1 MQPKGSNTFANL
13 VPLHWTKG
21 LPKVD
26 ALGLKVPSVPVTDI
40 IQNYDESWVSYTE
53 NLRVQIHEI
62 DMFAKLSQKLQQQ
75 LIREYNRVDWRI
87 FYMGNKGRNSFLS
100 RSADSLIKNFN
111 VIDQLLSIPPTFG
124 NKRVRIW
131 REMAWALKPRMVMRR
146 SVMIRHRRGLLVNM
160 AYLLL

>member
-1 MQPKGSNTFANL
+1 MRFGCTGAKNLAIAMQPKGSNTFANL

-21 LPKVD
+21 LPK
-26 ALGLKVPSVPVTDI
+26 
-40 IQNYDESWVSYTE
+40 NYDESWVSYTE